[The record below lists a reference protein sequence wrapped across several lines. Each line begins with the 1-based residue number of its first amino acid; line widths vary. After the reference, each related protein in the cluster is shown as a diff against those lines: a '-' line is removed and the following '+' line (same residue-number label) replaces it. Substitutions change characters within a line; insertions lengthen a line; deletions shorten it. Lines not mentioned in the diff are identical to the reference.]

1 MPTMR
6 VARRAVHIP
15 RLLAPL
21 ACALA
26 LAALVAGPAAAE
38 TTAQTSVVNGT
49 PTPIGALPSLAFVR
63 HKAPSY
69 IRHGGPPEFETCAGT
84 VVAPRIVL
92 TAGHCVQSPRG
103 NLRTTTGFKVITGV
117 TDIDSAPASSISRVA
132 RVLII
137 PGYNPGILRYD
148 VGLLILSQP
157 VAAAP
162 IRLAQPSEASD
173 LLAKGT
179 PLTIAGWGFPK
190 KPPANPSSSL
200 RVGQTTIGS
209 TADCQQFQAGEAR
222 GFYPEFQL
230 CAFATPE
237 SKTISCKGDS
247 GGPGI
252 VTKANGLRIQV
263 GVISSQAANC
273 AIDEPEVLTRVDAIA
288 YWVNEWVAAIEAG
301 GREPRVSVPTVSLP
315 QMSEQKVKSFAPQ
328 ALAFSF
334 RHAFTARRD
343 GSFQVGPCDQQGR
356 VGMKCDVS
364 WVFAAMRWH
373 GRVSFRFATTREG
386 RIVNF
391 SYRIKH
397 LNKTCFNK
405 YRGTRRCVVIVRG
418 H

>member
-1 MPTMR
+1 MGGVDR
-6 VARRAVHIP
+6 CSRWGA
-15 RLLAPL
+15 
-21 ACALA
+21 ALA
-26 LAALVAGPAAAE
+26 LTLLLGALVAAAPAGA
-38 TTAQTSVVNGT
+38 TTAQTSVVHGT
-49 PTPIGALPSLAFVR
+49 PTPIGALPSLAFIR

-69 IRHGGPPEFETCAGT
+69 VRHGGPPEIETCTGT

-103 NLRTTTGFKVITGV
+103 NLRTTTGFQVITGV
-117 TDIDSAPASSISRVA
+117 GEIGSAPASSISRVS

-137 PGYNPGILRYD
+137 PGYNPGILRFD

-157 VAAAP
+157 VAATP
-162 IRLAQPSEASD
+162 IRLAAPSEASE

-179 PLTIAGWGFPK
+179 PLTIAGWGSAK
-190 KPPANPSSSL
+190 KPPASPSSSL
-200 RVGQTTIGS
+200 RVGQTIVGS
-209 TADCQQFQAGEAR
+209 NADCQQFQAGEAR
-222 GFYPEFQL
+222 GFYPEFQF

-237 SKTISCKGDS
+237 SRAISCTGDD

-252 VTKANGLRIQV
+252 VTKAGGIRVQV
-263 GVISSQAANC
+263 GVISSQAPNC
-273 AIDEPEVLTRVDAIA
+273 AVDEPEVLTRVDAIA
-288 YWVNEWVAAIEAG
+288 YWVNEWIAATEAG
-301 GREPRVSVPTVSLP
+301 GREPTVSVPTVSLP
-315 QMSEQKVKSFAPQ
+315 KMSKQKVESFTPQ

-334 RHAFTARRD
+334 RHSFTDRRPN
-343 GSFQVGPCDQQGR
+343 SLKIAPCHQAGR

-364 WVFAAMRWH
+364 WVFASMRWH
-373 GRVSFRFATTREG
+373 GHVSFRFATTREG

-397 LNKTCFNK
+397 LNKTCFAK